1 MSKYCPV
8 TDSMVPYP
16 VCKECDRTDC
26 DKFMKIKKRLKEH
39 SECVK
44 EKYPFET
51 AEFFFSVLYGSQ
63 NYNLDG
69 PDSDIDSKTV
79 LLPSKKSLYV
89 NGGNFSSNVN
99 CGNNEYS
106 DVKDLH
112 SYLVTV
118 AKGNI
123 NFLETLFSDYVF
135 VNPIYKSEFNL
146 LMSERN
152 NISKALPRK
161 VMDCVNGMAYGAYK
175 GRFDKETGS
184 IKGKN
189 IATILRLANF
199 SHGYVLGENPGVC
212 LKSFPVFGRDCILS
226 AKFRNEFDE
235 KDLSYAMEL
244 IERNYASSE
253 SFEVADISDKIND
266 LTRQIL
272 IKRDSK

>member
-26 DKFMKIKKRLKEH
+26 DKFTKIKKRLEEH

-44 EKYPFET
+44 EKYPFEK
-51 AEFFFSVLYGSQ
+51 AEFFFSVLCGSQ

-69 PDSDIDSKTV
+69 PDSDVDSKTV

-89 NGGNFSSNVN
+89 NGGNFSSNIN

-106 DVKDLH
+106 DAKDLH

-118 AKGNI
+118 TKGNM
-123 NFLETLFSDYVF
+123 NYLETLFSDYVF

-161 VMDCVNGMAYGAYK
+161 VMNCVNGMAYSAYK
-175 GRFDKETGS
+175 ERFNKETGS
-184 IKGKN
+184 IKGKK

-199 SHGYVLGENPGVC
+199 SHSYVLGENPGIC
-212 LKSFPVFGRDCILS
+212 FKSFPVFSRDCILS

-235 KDLSYAMEL
+235 KDLTNAMEM
-244 IERNYASSE
+244 IERNYDFSE
-253 SFEVADISDKIND
+253 SFGVTDISDKIND